1 MNRQTIDPGRIHEL
15 LDQRILPYVETP
27 ARYIGG
33 EVNAVRKSP
42 ANIEVSI
49 ALLFPDL
56 YEVGMSYLGYQ
67 ILYSIINRLDW
78 AAAERAYAIWPDM
91 QEQMR
96 RHGIPLYTLESF
108 RPVRDFDVVGF
119 SLQYELLYTNVLAML
134 ELAGIP
140 TESADRGANDP
151 IVIAGGP
158 GAAAPEP
165 MADFIDLFFIGDGEE
180 VIVEFAEL
188 VREAKAAGKSR
199 RDLMIEAARCIRGVY
214 APAHYEASYGPGG
227 VLRSIRPIERGL
239 PERIQAARVLD
250 LADAYFP
257 TDLLVPFVEAV
268 HDRISLEIMRGCT
281 RGCRFCQAGM
291 LRRPVR
297 PRPISQLVELAREA
311 YRKTGYNE
319 IALTSLSSSDYPD
332 FQELLKQMNE
342 FAVPRGV
349 SLSLS
354 SLRVG
359 DQLRLLPE
367 AVSQVRKSGLTVA
380 PEVASDRLR
389 AVINKDVTN
398 DELLAGVRAAF
409 SEGWLLI
416 KLYFMVG
423 LPTETPEDVAAIAK
437 LSERVSEA
445 RAEVAG
451 GLGKV
456 NVSIAPFVPRPHT
469 PFQWEP
475 MAPLEALQTARELIA
490 RTARRKSVRYKFH
503 DPRCSLLEAVLSR
516 GDRRLGRVIKR
527 VRAAGG
533 QFDAW
538 SEHFSFQLWQRAF
551 EQEGLSTGFYANRP
565 RPLDEV
571 LPWDHVD
578 FGLHKEFLLA
588 EREKAFRGE
597 MTPDC
602 RTGECALCGACPT
615 GGGASQGSG
624 GAPVRGS

>member
-1 MNRQTIDPGRIHEL
+1 MNRLTIDPGRIHEL
-15 LDQRILPYVETP
+15 LDRQILPYVETP

-33 EVNAVRKSP
+33 EVNAVRKDP
-42 ANIEVSI
+42 ANVEVSF

-78 AAAERAYAIWPDM
+78 AAAERAYAVWPDM
-91 QEQMR
+91 QAQMR

-108 RPVRDFDVVGF
+108 RPVREFDVVGF

-134 ELAGIP
+134 DLSGIP
-140 TESADRGANDP
+140 VESAERGPDDP

-165 MADFIDLFFIGDGEE
+165 MADFIDLFFLGDGEE
-180 VIVEFAEL
+180 IIVEFAEL

-199 RDLMIEAARCIRGVY
+199 SDIIIEAARRIRGVY
-214 APAHYEASYGPGG
+214 APAHYEASYGPDG
-227 VLRSIRPIERGL
+227 VLRSIRPTKSGL
-239 PERIQAARVLD
+239 PKRVQAARILD
-250 LADAYFP
+250 LAAAYFP
-257 TDLLVPFVEAV
+257 TDLLVPFVETV

-297 PRPISQLVELAREA
+297 PRPISQLVELARQA
-311 YRKTGYNE
+311 YKKTGYSE
-319 IALTSLSSSDYPD
+319 IGLTSLSSSDYPD
-332 FQELLKQMNE
+332 FQDLLRQMNE
-342 FAVPRGV
+342 FAVPRGI

-359 DQLRLLPE
+359 DQLRFLPE
-367 AVSQVRKSGLTVA
+367 AVSQVRKSGLTIA
-380 PEVASDRLR
+380 PEAASDRLR

-398 DELLAGVRAAF
+398 EELLAGVRAAF
-409 SEGWLLI
+409 SEGWLLV
-416 KLYFMVG
+416 KLYFMIG
-423 LPTETPEDVAAIAK
+423 LPTETLEDVAAIVK

-475 MAPLEALQTARELIA
+475 MAPLEALQTARDLITT
-490 RTARRKSVRYKFH
+490 TARRKSVRYKFH

-527 VRAAGG
+527 VWAAGG
-533 QFDAW
+533 QLDAW
-538 SEHFSFQLWQRAF
+538 SEHFSFRLYERAF
-551 EQEGLSTGFYANRP
+551 EEEGLSMDFYANRP
-565 RPLDEV
+565 HGFDEV

-578 FGLHKEFLLA
+578 FGLHKGFLLA

-602 RTGECALCGACPT
+602 RTGECALCGSCAPP
-615 GGGASQGSG
+615 ASTPQ
-624 GAPVRGS
+624 

>member
-1 MNRQTIDPGRIHEL
+1 MDRQITEPGRIHEL

-27 ARYIGG
+27 ARYTGG
-33 EVNAVRKSP
+33 EKNAVRKNL
-42 ANIEVSI
+42 ANVEVGF

-56 YEVGMSYLGYQ
+56 YEVGMSCLGYQ
-67 ILYSIINRLDW
+67 ILYSIINRLEW
-78 AAAERAYAIWPDM
+78 AAAERAYAVWPDM
-91 QEQMR
+91 QAQMR
-96 RHGIPLYTLESF
+96 QHGIPLYTLESF

-140 TESADRGANDP
+140 TESAKRGPDDP

-180 VIVEFAEL
+180 VIVQFAEL
-188 VREAKAAGKSR
+188 LREAKAAGKSR
-199 RDLMIEAARCIRGVY
+199 RDVIIEAARCIQGVY
-214 APAHYEASYGPGG
+214 APAHYEAAYGQDG
-227 VLRSIRPIERGL
+227 VLLSIRPTESGL
-239 PERIQAARVLD
+239 PERVQAARVAD

-257 TDLLVPFVEAV
+257 TDLLVPFIEAV

-291 LRRPVR
+291 VRRPVR
-297 PRPISQLVELAREA
+297 PRPVSQLVELAREA
-311 YRKTGYNE
+311 YRKTGYSE

-332 FQELLKQMNE
+332 FPELLRQMNE
-342 FAVPRGV
+342 FAVPLGV

-359 DQLRLLPE
+359 EQLRLLPE
-367 AVSQVRKSGLTVA
+367 AVSQVRKSGLTIA
-380 PEVASDRLR
+380 PEAASDRLR

-409 SEGWLLI
+409 SQGWLLV
-416 KLYFMVG
+416 KLYFMIG
-423 LPTETPEDVAAIAK
+423 LPTETQEDVTAIVK

-475 MAPLEALQTARELIA
+475 MAPLEALQAARELIA

-533 QFDAW
+533 QFEAW
-538 SEHFSFQLWQRAF
+538 SEHFSFQLWERAF
-551 EQEGLSTGFYANRP
+551 EQEGLSMDFYANRA

-571 LPWDHVD
+571 LPWDHLD
-578 FGLHKEFLLA
+578 FGLHKGFLLA

-597 MTPDC
+597 TTPDC
-602 RTGECALCGACPT
+602 RTGECAICGACT
-615 GGGASQGSG
+615 AGAPQGSG
-624 GAPVRGS
+624 GAPVRRS